1 MNSLERVLA
10 ALRGEPADR
19 RAFTLTLSLYGA
31 RLTGCPVREYF
42 SVPRRYLDG
51 QREVA
56 RLLDPDILFTPF
68 VLPYE
73 ALAYGGEEVWLD
85 RFAPNVRR
93 PPFRDPAMAE
103 PLGEGLLLD
112 PGVGYLVESTRL
124 LAGEF
129 GAEKPVCA
137 VVTAP
142 VDLPAMLLG
151 IENWLE
157 ILLFDPERSAVLM
170 DLAEDH
176 FRRLTSALF
185 DAGATFVASPVMFAN
200 LRLVTPGLLE
210 KSILPALARCFG
222 LSRGP
227 VVFHHGGNRI
237 QDHLRLYE
245 ALPNVPGF
253 VMDPRDSLAAAR
265 EILGPQRLLLGNL
278 NGPSLVRTTPEE
290 ARAQAAR
297 ILADR
302 AGDRAFI
309 LASGH
314 ADVPWDTDPDTL
326 LAVRE
331 AVLDAGGVA

>member
-1 MNSLERVLA
+1 MTSLERVLC

-42 SVPRRYLDG
+42 TVPRRYLEG
-51 QREVA
+51 QREVVD
-56 RLLDPDILFTPF
+56 LLDPDILFTPF
-68 VLPYE
+68 VLPFE

-85 RFAPNVRR
+85 RFAPNVRK
-93 PPFRDPAMAE
+93 PPFRDPDLAE

-112 PGVGYLVESTRL
+112 PGVGYLVEATRL

-129 GAEKPVCA
+129 GADRPVCA

-151 IENWLE
+151 IETWLE
-157 ILLFDPERSAVLM
+157 ILLFDPERAAAFMHLS
-170 DLAEDH
+170 EDH
-176 FRRLTSALF
+176 FLRLTAALF
-185 DAGATFVASPVMFAN
+185 DAGATFLACPVMFAN

-210 KSILPALARCFG
+210 KTILPTLARCFG

-237 QDHLRLYE
+237 EDHLRHYAE
-245 ALPNVPGF
+245 LPNVPGF
-253 VMDPRDSLAAAR
+253 VMDPRDSLSRAR
-265 EILGPQRLLLGNL
+265 EILGPGRLILGNL
-278 NGPSLVRTTPEE
+278 SGPALVRAAPEE
-290 ARAQAAR
+290 ARALASD

-314 ADVPWDTDPDTL
+314 ADVPFDTNPDTL
-326 LAVRE
+326 LAVRR
-331 AVLDAGGVA
+331 AVLDAGAVT

>member
-1 MNSLERVLA
+1 MNSLERVLC
-10 ALRGEPADR
+10 ALHGEPADR

-31 RLTGCPVREYF
+31 RLTNCPVREYF
-42 SVPRRYLDG
+42 TVPRRYLEG
-51 QREVA
+51 QREVV

-68 VLPYE
+68 VLPFE

-85 RFAPNVRR
+85 RFAPNVRK
-93 PPFRDPAMAE
+93 PPFRDPQLAE
-103 PLGEGLLLD
+103 SLGEGLLLD
-112 PGVGYLVESTRL
+112 PGVGYLVEATRL

-129 GAEKPVCA
+129 GADRPVCA

-142 VDLPAMLLG
+142 VDLPAMLVG
-151 IENWLE
+151 IETWLE
-157 ILLFDPERSAVLM
+157 ILLFDPERTAALM

-176 FRRLTSALF
+176 FVRLTSALF
-185 DAGATFVASPVMFAN
+185 EAGATFVATPVMFAN

-210 KSILPALARCFG
+210 KTILPILSRCFG

-237 QDHLRLYE
+237 EDHLQFY
-245 ALPNVPGF
+245 AHLPNVPGF
-253 VMDPRDSLAAAR
+253 VMDPRDSLSRAR
-265 EILGPQRLLLGNL
+265 EILGPQRLVLGNL
-278 NGPSLVRTTPEE
+278 SGPALTRTSPDE
-290 ARAQAAR
+290 ARVQTAR

-314 ADVPWDTDPDTL
+314 ADVPFDTSPETL
-326 LAVRE
+326 QAVRQ